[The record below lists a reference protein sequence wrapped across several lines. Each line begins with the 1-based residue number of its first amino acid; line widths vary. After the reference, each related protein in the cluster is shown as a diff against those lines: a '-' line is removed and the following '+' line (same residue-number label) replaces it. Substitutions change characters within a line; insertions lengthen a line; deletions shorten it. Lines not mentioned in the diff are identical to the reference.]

1 MEQIDN
7 VTRWAES
14 GLLNGVDDP
23 QNAKDLADTLEMMAR
38 HLVAMSMWQV
48 REEEQDIGA
57 DSIVFPIVRKI
68 MSLNGYKRLRN
79 YRDLFR
85 EVETQWRDFDRS
97 KYENSIDAEAEFI
110 DSFSENNKDK
120 FISPH
125 SEVKE
130 LTVDDV
136 RKMIDASMARQNVN
150 KLLSRALDM
159 MLKLPHVSDCKASGT
174 SIGGCTCGRD
184 ALIVD
189 IAKYNETT

>member
-120 FISPH
+120 LIS
-125 SEVKE
+125 
-130 LTVDDV
+130 
-136 RKMIDASMARQNVN
+136 
-150 KLLSRALDM
+150 
-159 MLKLPHVSDCKASGT
+159 
-174 SIGGCTCGRD
+174 
-184 ALIVD
+184 
-189 IAKYNETT
+189 